1 MGSYLDK
8 GSCNSGL
15 TAVAANPVLLRCAD
29 DGFGMLGLNRV
40 KAREV
45 VDRGRA
51 NHGDSGRKGES
62 DE

>member
-1 MGSYLDK
+1 MGSYLGK
-8 GSCNSGL
+8 CSCNTRL
-15 TAVAANPVLLRCAD
+15 TAVAANPVLLRLAD
-29 DGFGMLGLNRV
+29 DGSGMLGLNWA

-62 DE
+62 NE